1 MANKIK
7 VRLILELHAGGMSND
22 MIAKTRHMS
31 RTSISTVL
39 RIAREKNITYES
51 VQSMDDSALYKMFF
65 PDDSR
70 TIFRLAMTAGYILD
84 SGSVREHL
92 REDKTK

>member
-65 PDDSR
+65 PEKLSSEDIYELPDYAYVR
-70 TIFRLAMTAGYILD
+70 KRQTIRLT
-84 SGSVREHL
+84 V
-92 REDKTK
+92 